1 MHDSMNIDLSNIDLA
16 DIDTLNAEGKGLP
29 EFAASCGT
37 NCNTANAC
45 SCTVQQER
53 PSAPSNQN

>member
-1 MHDSMNIDLSNIDLA
+1 MTHLDIDLSNIDLA
-16 DIDTLNAEGKGLP
+16 DIEAINGEGKGLP

-45 SCTVQQER
+45 SCSAQR
-53 PSAPSNQN
+53 PSTLVDQP